1 MVWQGG
7 KLNWNQLGVLVLSVV
22 IALLTGIDVFSAFG
36 IVMQVP
42 YASNILTGI
51 VASRGANFI
60 HDLTKKIN
68 SIKGE

>member
-1 MVWQGG
+1 MVWQEG
-7 KLNWNQLGVLVLSVV
+7 KVNWNQLGVLILSMLISV
-22 IALLTGIDVFSAFG
+22 LTGIDVFSAFG

-60 HDLTKKIN
+60 HDLIKKIN